1 MWAMSVFR
9 SLVFRSLLWSCVVA
23 GAACGQGWPGL
34 IGAGIGDGLEGSR
47 SKMFVDVARG
57 HRPMRELGKATA
69 APVDENGWPTADAS
83 TVLFDIR
90 PVPAWAPPI
99 DDPEQS
105 QPDWSG
111 TYRLSFQGQAD
122 LQGYDRSLIHIQ
134 NPVYDAETN
143 TTRADC
149 IIDPGLGLFGI
160 EFANTRR
167 TPDSEAGTGFT
178 NLKLI
183 RPGYAEDTTQVF
195 TGEFLATLQPFSV
208 IRFMGFLMTNNT
220 NPFFGDEKNK
230 IEWSDRR
237 LPTDATQQRTPARAA
252 GVAWEHA
259 IEICN
264 LTGKDLWLNI
274 PIAATDG
281 YIRQLATLLR
291 DTLKPEIKIY
301 IENSNEVWNS
311 FFLQYTYNKMA
322 AASEIENGD
331 PYLNSPVPPA
341 SGRQDVWLQRRNAL
355 RLVTAMR
362 IFGEVFGP
370 EQINQRLRGIYAW
383 WTIKPGEYRSTLD
396 WVKLHFGEPRDL
408 FWAIGKT
415 NYYNDAKA
423 RGDQGPEAVVA
434 LMQADS
440 DVGRNATRTLK
451 YVADDYGLRLV
462 AYEAGPDNGGNDT
475 RNIGNRIRANRLP
488 EMGEL
493 MKRDFV
499 ENWLPLGGGLY
510 MYLEVV
516 SAYSRYGCWGH
527 TEDAAN
533 LKTPRFRAV
542 YDLVGLAQPE

>member
-1 MWAMSVFR
+1 MMWAMSLR
-9 SLVFRSLLWSCVVA
+9 RRLLLSCFAVA
-23 GAACGQGWPGL
+23 SAFAQPWPGL

-69 APVDENGWPTADAS
+69 APVDENGWPTTDAS

-99 DDPEQS
+99 DDPDEFK
-105 QPDWSG
+105 PDWSG
-111 TYRLSFQGQAD
+111 TYKLSFRGQAD
-122 LQGYDRSLIHIQ
+122 LQGYDSSKIHIE
-134 NPVYDAETN
+134 NLVYDAESN

-149 IIDPGLGLFGI
+149 LIDPGVGLFWI

-167 TPDSEAGTGFT
+167 TPESETGSGFT
-178 NLKLI
+178 HLRLI
-183 RPGYAEDTTQVF
+183 RPGYAEDTSQVL
-195 TGEFLATLQPFSV
+195 TDEFLATPQPFRV

-220 NPFFGDEKNK
+220 NPFYGDAQNK
-230 IEWSDRR
+230 FEWSHRR
-237 LPTDATQQRTPARAA
+237 LPTDATQQRTPQRAA

-264 LTGKDLWLNI
+264 LTGKDMWLNI
-274 PIAATDG
+274 PIAATDD
-281 YIRQLATLLR
+281 YILQLATLLR
-291 DTLKPEIKIY
+291 DRLKPELNIY
-301 IENSNEVWNS
+301 IENSNEVWNYG
-311 FFLQYTYNKMA
+311 FAQYTYNKMA
-322 AASEIENGD
+322 AADEIEKGD
-331 PYLNSPVPPA
+331 PYLNSPVPTL
-341 SGRQDVWLQRRNAL
+341 SGRPEVWHQRRYAM
-355 RLVTAMR
+355 RLVAAIR

-396 WVKLHFGEPRDL
+396 WVRLHFGEPRDI
-408 FWAIGKT
+408 FWAIAKT

-423 RGDQGPEAVVA
+423 RGTQTPQEVVA
-434 LMQADS
+434 IMKTDS
-440 DVGRNATRTLK
+440 DVGRNATSTLK
-451 YVADDYGLRLV
+451 FVADDYGLRLV
-462 AYEAGPDNGGNDT
+462 NYEAGPDNGGGDT
-475 RNIGNRIRANRLP
+475 KNIGNRIRANRLA

-499 ENWLPLGGGLY
+499 ENWLPLGGELY

-533 LKTPRFRAV
+533 LNTPRFRAV
-542 YDLVGLAQPE
+542 YELVGMSARE